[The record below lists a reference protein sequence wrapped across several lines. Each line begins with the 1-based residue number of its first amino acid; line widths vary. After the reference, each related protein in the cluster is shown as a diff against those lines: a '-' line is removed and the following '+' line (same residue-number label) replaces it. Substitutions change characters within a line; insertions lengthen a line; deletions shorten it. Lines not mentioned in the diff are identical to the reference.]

1 MTVILFSLVL
11 IGSIFS
17 INAWAQPAS
26 TIPQDLSPYF
36 DAEGEA
42 TALTQSFYGEAS
54 EVLQQLPEPTKS
66 IFGNQQ
72 MRVEVARGDGTTQV
86 FGITTSSERVQRITS
101 FPPSNPTL
109 VVKTDEATLQG
120 IVTSEDPVQEF
131 SQGVVGKKITYTS
144 TDAGTNANLFVLDIF
159 AWLKIIV
166 DAFAH
171 FLGI

>member
-1 MTVILFSLVL
+1 
-11 IGSIFS
+11 
-17 INAWAQPAS
+17 
-26 TIPQDLSPYF
+26 
-36 DAEGEA
+36 
-42 TALTQSFYGEAS
+42 
-54 EVLQQLPEPTKS
+54 
-66 IFGNQQ
+66 
-72 MRVEVARGDGTTQV
+72 
-86 FGITTSSERVQRITS
+86 TSSERVQRITS